1 MLYYFITTTN
11 LLAKFH
17 ICHVSFPF
25 LFFLAFSCH
34 SKLAKMEPS
43 GSLTKQLEEEELHL
57 GNPVLIRIFKAERR
71 LELWM
76 QKETHFPYT
85 LVQKYPICSYGTKGL
100 GPKFK
105 EGDGR
110 APEGIYEVR
119 KSQLNP
125 KSKYHLAFN
134 LGYPNAY
141 DRAHRRRGSYL
152 MVHGDCVSIGCYAMT
167 DTAIEEIYGAVAAA
181 LSAEQSSVQVHC
193 YPFALESAALEKHKD
208 SPYFD
213 FWSNLADAYQL
224 FEEQK
229 QPLVWEVQQ
238 KRYVFLP

>member
-1 MLYYFITTTN
+1 MLHYFSITTN

-17 ICHVSFPF
+17 IYHLSFPF
-25 LFFLAFSCH
+25 IFFFLLSCH
-34 SKLAKMEPS
+34 SNLAQTEPR
-43 GSLTKQLEEEELHL
+43 GSLTKQLEKEGLRL
-57 GNPVLIRIFKAERR
+57 GNPVLIRIFKTERR

-76 QKETHFPYT
+76 QKERHSPHT
-85 LVQKYPICSYGTKGL
+85 LVQKYPICNYGKKGL

-110 APEGIYEVR
+110 APEGIYEVQ

-134 LGYPNAY
+134 FGYPNAY
-141 DRAHRRRGSYL
+141 DRAHRRTGSYL

-167 DTAIEEIYGAVAAA
+167 DAAIEEIYRAVAAA
-181 LSAEQSSVQVHC
+181 LSAGQSSVQVHC
-193 YPFALESAALEKHKD
+193 YPFALEPAALEKHKN

-213 FWSNLADAYQL
+213 FWANLADAYHL

-229 QPLVWEVQQ
+229 QPLLWELQQ